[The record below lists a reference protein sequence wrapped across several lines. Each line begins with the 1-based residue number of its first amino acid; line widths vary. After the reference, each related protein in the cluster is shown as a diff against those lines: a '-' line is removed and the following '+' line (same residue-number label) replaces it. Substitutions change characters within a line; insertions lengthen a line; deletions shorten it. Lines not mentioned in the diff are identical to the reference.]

1 MMQSNSVQDISV
13 NEDEI
18 DLKELFFRLLSKWHW
33 FVVFGFLG
41 IVLGFLFSRVSQP
54 VYDAKSVILV
64 DENKKGMGVENL
76 FEGMELGNGPNM
88 QNHVGILNSYTLN
101 LQALNN
107 LNWRTTFYKKNFMK
121 KTDLYKTSPFK
132 ISENGGENLTGVE
145 LLITPLE
152 GNHYSIRVDDK
163 FVDGNV
169 EYDVAFEATGEFGV
183 PFKNQYFDFTLEKI
197 ADLHAEEYSF
207 YFNNLEVLALDYVEK
222 VGVNL
227 VDKNSELIQLGL
239 QGSNSQRI
247 VDYLNELSDVYLQ
260 FGLKKKNQISLNTVM
275 FIDNQLDGI
284 VDSLKTA
291 GQEFSDFRSKNK
303 SIDLSHEAELVLDK
317 VAEIEKE
324 QSEIDFRIDY
334 FRNLLNYM
342 GNAKQMEKVAA
353 PSFVGIADAG
363 LNTQV
368 VKLAELYGEQTKL
381 SFVAKDK
388 NPTLIILNK
397 EINNVIKS
405 LEENVRNLL
414 THAETEARTLKKRKD
429 NITIRLAGLPET
441 EQEMINI
448 KRRFD
453 LNNEI
458 YTFLLK
464 KRAEASI
471 QTASNISDVQIIDP
485 ARVRTVKKIGPKT
498 MLLMVIG
505 GFFGGLLPL
514 IIILL
519 KDFFNDSVKSKEDL
533 EKGTTLPI
541 MGEIAR
547 NNYKQEMAIVSHPRS
562 GLAESYRG
570 LRTNLQYKFK
580 GDLKKV
586 IGVHSMIPGEGKTFT
601 ASNLATIIAMDNKK
615 VLLVACDL
623 RKPRLHDVFG
633 VPNGAGL
640 STYLIGQSSFK
651 EILNQ
656 TQLECL
662 QFVNS
667 GAIPPNPAELLGGK
681 EFEEFLTEA
690 KNQYDYIV
698 LDNAPVTLVTDG
710 VLTSKFADSNLFVLR
725 QGYSKQNQI
734 KFINQLSKK
743 GDMNEV
749 GIVLND
755 TVHKG
760 YGNSYGSYGYGN
772 GYYDED
778 HSPRSFKE
786 KLLGTFSRN

>member
-1 MMQSNSVQDISV
+1 MALVCH
-13 NEDEI
+13 
-18 DLKELFFRLLSKWHW
+18 FR
-33 FVVFGFLG
+33 FLG
-41 IVLGFLFSRVSQP
+41 IALGFLFSRVSQP

-101 LQALNN
+101 LQALHN
-107 LNWRTTFYKKNFMK
+107 LNWRTTFYKKNLMK
-121 KTDLYKTSPFK
+121 KTDLYQASPFK
-132 ISENGGENLTGVE
+132 ITENGDENIEGVE
-145 LLITPLE
+145 VVITPME
-152 GNHYSIRVDDK
+152 NNTYAIEVDDK
-163 FVDGNV
+163 FVDGST
-169 EYDVAFEATGEFGV
+169 EYDVKFEATGEFGV
-183 PFKNQYFDFTLEKI
+183 PFKNEYFDFTIEKI
-197 ADLHAEEYSF
+197 AELRAEKYSF
-207 YFNNLEVLALDYVEK
+207 YINNLEVLALDYVEK

-260 FGLKKKNQISLNTVM
+260 FGLRKKNQISLNTVK

-317 VAEIEKE
+317 VADIEKE
-324 QSEIDFRIDY
+324 QSTLDFRIAY
-334 FRNLLNYM
+334 FKDLLNYM
-342 GNAKQMEKVAA
+342 GNAEQMEKIAA

-363 LNTQV
+363 LNAQV

-397 EINNVIKS
+397 EIKNVIKS

-414 THAETEARTLKKRKD
+414 THAETEARTLNKRKD

-485 ARVRTVKKIGPKT
+485 ARVRTTKKIGPKT

-505 GFFGGLLPL
+505 GFLGGLLPL

-519 KDFFNDSVKSKEDL
+519 KDFLMTPLN
-533 EKGTTLPI
+533 
-541 MGEIAR
+541 
-547 NNYKQEMAIVSHPRS
+547 
-562 GLAESYRG
+562 
-570 LRTNLQYKFK
+570 
-580 GDLKKV
+580 LKK
-586 IGVHSMIPGEGKTFT
+586 I
-601 ASNLATIIAMDNKK
+601 
-615 VLLVACDL
+615 
-623 RKPRLHDVFG
+623 
-633 VPNGAGL
+633 
-640 STYLIGQSSFK
+640 
-651 EILNQ
+651 
-656 TQLECL
+656 
-662 QFVNS
+662 
-667 GAIPPNPAELLGGK
+667 
-681 EFEEFLTEA
+681 
-690 KNQYDYIV
+690 
-698 LDNAPVTLVTDG
+698 
-710 VLTSKFADSNLFVLR
+710 
-725 QGYSKQNQI
+725 
-734 KFINQLSKK
+734 
-743 GDMNEV
+743 
-749 GIVLND
+749 
-755 TVHKG
+755 
-760 YGNSYGSYGYGN
+760 
-772 GYYDED
+772 
-778 HSPRSFKE
+778 
-786 KLLGTFSRN
+786 